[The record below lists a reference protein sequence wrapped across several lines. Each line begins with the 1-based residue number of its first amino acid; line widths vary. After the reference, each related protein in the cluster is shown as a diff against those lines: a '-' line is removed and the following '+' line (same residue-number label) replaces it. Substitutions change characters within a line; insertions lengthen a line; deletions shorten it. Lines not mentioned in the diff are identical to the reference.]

1 MNSKDVAFAGLFA
14 ALTAV
19 GAQISVPIGPVPF
32 TFQVFFVLLSGLL
45 LGARLGF
52 LSQLTYVLVGALG
65 FPVFAEFSGGFAH
78 IYGPTGGYLLAFPIA
93 ALLAGY
99 VTEKGGES
107 VGGMTLGVL
116 LGLAVIYILGW
127 IRLGFYLGG
136 NFGKAL
142 EVGVLPFLPLDLLK
156 AALAVAT
163 AKTVRKAVDVV

>member
-1 MNSKDVAFAGLFA
+1 MNPREITFAALFA
-14 ALTAV
+14 SLTAV

-99 VTEKGGES
+99 ATEKGGES
-107 VGGMTLGVL
+107 VGGMTVGVL

-127 IRLGFYLGG
+127 LRLGFYLGG

-156 AALAVAT
+156 GALAVGIARP
-163 AKTVRKAVDVV
+163 VRRMGGF

>member
-93 ALLAGY
+93 ALLTGY
-99 VTEKGGES
+99 VTEKSGES
-107 VGGMTLGVL
+107 VWGMTVGAL
-116 LGLAVIYILGW
+116 LGLAAIYILGW

-136 NFGKAL
+136 NFEKAL
-142 EVGVLPFLPLDLLK
+142 EAGVLPFLPLDLLK
-156 AALAVAT
+156 AALTVAT
-163 AKTVRKAVDVV
+163 AKTVRKTTGVL

>member
-1 MNSKDVAFAGLFA
+1 MNSREITFAALFA
-14 ALTAV
+14 SLTAV
-19 GAQISVPIGPVPF
+19 GAQISVPLGPVPF

-116 LGLAVIYILGW
+116 LGLAAIYILGW
-127 IRLGFYLGG
+127 LRLGFYLGE

-156 AALAVAT
+156 GALAVGIARP
-163 AKTVRKAVDVV
+163 VRRMGGF